1 MSPAGIL
8 TALGFDFGEKRIGVA
23 VGQTLTGTANPLATL
38 PAEHGQPDW
47 SALGRL
53 IAQWCPERLVVGMPA
68 TADGKTHALRPAV
81 ERFAR
86 RLHARYR
93 LPVEFVDETLS
104 SHGAAR
110 CGSRAERHGLDAR
123 AAALILATWLEHRSP
138 ERTSRHAPAP

>member
-1 MSPAGIL
+1 M

-23 VGQTLTGTANPLATL
+23 VGQTLTATANPLATL

-47 SALGRL
+47 NALARL
-53 IAQWCPERLVVGMPA
+53 IAQWQPEKLVVGMPR
-68 TADGKTHALRPAV
+68 TADGAPHALKPAV

-104 SHGAAR
+104 SHGALQAGPR
-110 CGSRAERHGLDAR
+110 TGGPGLDAR
-123 AAALILATWLEHRSP
+123 AAALILASWLEHQTV
-138 ERTSRHAPAP
+138 ERTH

>member
-23 VGQTLTGTANPLATL
+23 VGQTLTATANPLATL

-47 SALGRL
+47 DALARL
-53 IAQWCPERLVVGMPA
+53 IAQWRPEKLVVGMPQ
-68 TADGKTHALRPAV
+68 TADGTPHALKPAV

-93 LPVEFVDETLS
+93 LPVEFMDETLS
-104 SHGAAR
+104 SHGAAQAGPR
-110 CGSRAERHGLDAR
+110 KGGPGLDAR
-123 AAALILATWLEHRSP
+123 AAALILASWLEHQSV
-138 ERTSRHAPAP
+138 ERTH